1 MPTSL
6 RPTAVHSVPDRWSIP
21 IRMHV
26 ASPEPVDLDP
36 TPDRFAH
43 ENIFTFVRAM
53 PSDIVRIEA
62 MFRRCSVQSRRLR
75 FFRPVPSAP
84 YGYLEEVLADREM
97 RHVFVIEKDG
107 EPIGL
112 AELHLIG
119 PRSGSLALIVEDQYQ
134 RRGVGTAAL
143 GLLLCRVR
151 RRVARVE
158 DKALLSSTMPSE
170 SVRKLNPSVGP
181 RPPSPLSGGR
191 LQMARVYR
199 RPARARRFSPVSRF
213 YSDGY
218 EPDAARRS
226 SRS

>member
-1 MPTSL
+1 MPTRL
-6 RPTAVHSVPDRWSIP
+6 LPTAVHSAPDRWSIP

-97 RHVFVIEKDG
+97 HHVFVIEKDG

-151 RRVARVE
+151 QLGLRVVEADLLFENSAVLRALRRVGPASVSWADDIFHVE
-158 DKALLSSTMPSE
+158 LELE
-170 SVRKLNPSVGP
+170 SADLTEECRAA
-181 RPPSPLSGGR
+181 SG
-191 LQMARVYR
+191 L
-199 RPARARRFSPVSRF
+199 PAAV
-213 YSDGY
+213 
-218 EPDAARRS
+218 
-226 SRS
+226 